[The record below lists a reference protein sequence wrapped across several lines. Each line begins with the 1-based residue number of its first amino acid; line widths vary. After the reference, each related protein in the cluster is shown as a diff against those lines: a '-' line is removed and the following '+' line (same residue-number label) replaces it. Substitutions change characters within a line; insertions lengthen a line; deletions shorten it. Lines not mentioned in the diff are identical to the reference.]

1 MKRGLVMSYESFA
14 KVFAPSSET
23 VISQR
28 DSHWEKAKGLMATDV
43 MLALGMI
50 TCFVLLFGD
59 FFGDF
64 FAKELVSRL
73 LLYGALLLLGL
84 LVICAA
90 VTWWHLRKASRLEQE
105 LESGYILSG
114 QYSQKN
120 FYY

>member
-1 MKRGLVMSYESFA
+1 MSYESFA

-28 DSHWEKAKGLMATDV
+28 DSHWEKAKGLMVTDAL
-43 MLALGMI
+43 LALGMI

-73 LLYGALLLLGL
+73 LLYGALLLGL
-84 LVICAA
+84 LAICAA
-90 VTWWHLRKASRLEQE
+90 VTWWHLRKASHLEQE
-105 LESGYILSG
+105 LDSGYILSG